1 MKKKDRGDGLG
12 RLWRLFGALFCPASA
27 VLLLALAVPLPLV
40 VLGPLSI
47 QMERYVSA
55 AASDGRCL
63 HAAVRGEALE
73 SLDQPT
79 KPILSTQLTS
89 HCLAGR
95 AIAVEEHGGG
105 SRNNQRDW

>member
-47 QMERYVSA
+47 QME
-55 AASDGRCL
+55 
-63 HAAVRGEALE
+63 
-73 SLDQPT
+73 
-79 KPILSTQLTS
+79 
-89 HCLAGR
+89 
-95 AIAVEEHGGG
+95 
-105 SRNNQRDW
+105 